1 MWFIIYSNNVEK
13 YQPFL
18 ENCKFKIHDFTFY
31 GTLRDSWVMDSGVRD
46 EGFGLRSN
54 FNTDILRWVMVM
66 FAFRMVMVARV
77 GDQVYSDEQEYF
89 YCNTNTPGCNQVCP
103 PYNITRKMLTMLFRC
118 VLVIFHQ

>member
-1 MWFIIYSNNVEK
+1 MSKNINLSWKTVS
-13 YQPFL
+13 L
-18 ENCKFKIHDFTFY
+18 KFMISRFMAHTGFWP
-31 GTLRDSWVMDSGVRD
+31 RISGVMN
-46 EGFGLRSN
+46 EGFGLRSY

>member
-1 MWFIIYSNNVEK
+1 MK
-13 YQPFL
+13 G
-18 ENCKFKIHDFTFY
+18 H
-31 GTLRDSWVMDSGVRD
+31 
-46 EGFGLRSN
+46 GLGSY

-103 PYNITRKMLTMLFRC
+103 PILQEKCLQCYSGVF
-118 VLVIFHQ
+118 

>member
-18 ENCKFKIHDFTFY
+18 ENCKFKIHDLTFY

-54 FNTDILRWVMVM
+54 FNTDFKMGNGYVC
-66 FAFRMVMVARV
+66 FSN
-77 GDQVYSDEQEYF
+77 GY
-89 YCNTNTPGCNQVCP
+89 GC
-103 PYNITRKMLTMLFRC
+103 TGW
-118 VLVIFHQ
+118 